1 MDSSLALKRTE
12 MGVLLLR
19 PGGVL
24 VVVVPDADAA
34 AAADAAAIEEE
45 DVGDV
50 ARLPTTDVVVEPER
64 LLLLPL
70 RLLLPLLPARGREG
84 GRYKGG
90 RER

>member
-24 VVVVPDADAA
+24 IVVVPDADAA
-34 AAADAAAIEEE
+34 AAAAAATDEE

-70 RLLLPLLPARGREG
+70 RLLLALLPAGGEGEKRG
-84 GRYKGG
+84 
-90 RER
+90 